1 MQKKHVIVIGGGA
14 AGFFSAA
21 NIDSSKYHLTI
32 LEQNQEVLQKVKIS
46 GGGRCN
52 VSHAEFDPR
61 ELVEFYPRG
70 KKELKSVF
78 SKFQP
83 ADTMEWFSQ
92 RGVEIKIENDA
103 RMFPISNSSWSIIEC
118 LKSEVLKKG
127 FEIRTKTTVL
137 DLTYEDGFFRVQS
150 SVGEFTADY
159 IIFATGSSPKS
170 LKLLES
176 LDHKLV
182 PQVPSLFTF
191 NIKDPRL
198 EGLAGTSFP
207 QAEVN
212 LPQLKSG
219 ETGPLLITHWGLSGP
234 CILKASAWNAREL
247 AELKY
252 NFKIVVNFINLSFE
266 QAKSQFMEYK
276 ELHPKKSLAQSKLF
290 EVTNRFWNQMIR
302 YCHIKEDIQLAN
314 LSTAQIHSLLTNL
327 CESEFLVKGKSTFK
341 EEFVSAGGV
350 DLKEIDFKT
359 MTSKKQDRLYIAG
372 EVLNI
377 DAITGGFN
385 FQACWSEGWLIS
397 EALNKL

>member
-21 NIDSSKYHLTI
+21 NMDASKYHLTI

-52 VSHAEFDPR
+52 VSHGEFDPR
-61 ELVEFYPRG
+61 ELVEYYPRG

-103 RMFPISNSSWSIIEC
+103 RMFPVSNSSSSIIEC
-118 LKSEVLKKG
+118 LKNEVQGKG

-137 DLTYEDGFFRVQS
+137 ALDYEDGFYRVQS
-150 SVGEFTADY
+150 TAGEFKADY
-159 IIFATGSSPKS
+159 VIFATGSSPKS

-176 LDHKLV
+176 MNHKLV

-207 QAEVN
+207 HAEVRF
-212 LPQLKSG
+212 PQLKS
-219 ETGPLLITHWGLSGP
+219 EENGPLLITHWGLSGP

-247 AELKY
+247 ADLKY
-252 NFKIVVNFINLSFE
+252 DFKIVVNFINLSLE
-266 QAKSQFMEYK
+266 QAKSRFMEYK
-276 ELHPKKSLAQSKLF
+276 EAHPKKSLAQSKLF
-290 EVTNRFWNQMIR
+290 EVTNRFWNHMIH
-302 YCHIKEDIQLAN
+302 YCQIKEETQLAN
-314 LSTAQIHSLLTNL
+314 LSTAQIHTLLKNL
-327 CESEFLVKGKSTFK
+327 CESEFQVKGKSTFK
-341 EEFVSAGGV
+341 DEFVSAGGV

-359 MTSKKQDRLYIAG
+359 MASKKKDRLYIAG

-397 EALNKL
+397 QALNNL